1 MKRKNRAWAT
11 RVLRAPNSAFRNGLR
26 GVGRAFPIALGYI
39 PIGFAYGVLAQKA
52 GLSAFNTLAMS
63 LFVYAGSSQ
72 LIAVGMFALSANPL
86 SVVLT
91 TFIVNLRHMLMASAV
106 APYLKCWRKWE
117 LAIFAYELT
126 DETFAVHAAE
136 FPRGQPAQAETLAL
150 NLAAQFSWVC
160 GSWAGL
166 AAGELITD
174 VKPLALDYAL
184 PAMFIA
190 LLVMQIR
197 DHTQIVV
204 AVFSGALAVGLLLAG
219 MSQWHVIAATIV
231 GATFGAILEAW
242 SKKPFS

>member
-1 MKRKNRAWAT
+1 MNNKSQVTITFRR
-11 RVLRAPNSAFRNGLR
+11 LNSSIHRGLR
-26 GVGRAFPIALGYI
+26 GVARALPIVLGYI

-72 LIAVGMFALSANPL
+72 LIAVGMFAINANPL
-86 SVVLT
+86 SIIFT
-91 TFIVNLRHMLMASAV
+91 TFIVNLRHLLMASAV
-106 APYLKCWRKWE
+106 APYLNRWRKWE
-117 LAIFAYELT
+117 LAMFAYELT
-126 DETFAVHAAE
+126 DETFAIHSVE
-136 FPRGQPAQAETLAL
+136 FPRGQPTQAETLAL

-160 GSWAGL
+160 GSWAGW

-204 AVFSGALAVGLLLAG
+204 AAFTGALAVGLLLAG
-219 MSQWHVIAATIV
+219 MSQWHVIAATIA
-231 GATFGAILEAW
+231 GATLGAVLEQCT
-242 SKKPFS
+242 KKRSC